1 MNSCT
6 DDILKAMADRLNLTY
21 LRDHIEEIIS
31 ETSICKMNSREILQ
45 FVFKKEIERREENR
59 IRLGIMSAH
68 FPRRCTLNSFDFDVQ
83 PSIDMAIIRELKTLS
98 IVSRS
103 SRCRKNAFGHWL
115 RNDGH

>member
-68 FPRRCTLNSFDFDVQ
+68 FPADALLTHLILMCSPVLIWQ
-83 PSIDMAIIRELKTLS
+83 
-98 IVSRS
+98 
-103 SRCRKNAFGHWL
+103 
-115 RNDGH
+115 